1 MERVVVIS
9 AAPLVL
15 KNENFHLYSPYEKEM
30 KLWEKHSE
38 TIQFCCP
45 VWEVDRNLLI
55 EPISF
60 PMEEPVVLKEFDST
74 SFLNAL
80 KAIPLVFVN
89 SYRIYK
95 IMQQAD
101 HIHLRCPG
109 NMGLLATVVQICFPK
124 KKKTA
129 KYAGNWDPK
138 AKQPFTYK
146 VQRWLLSNTFL
157 TKNMQVL
164 VYGEWPKQTSN
175 IRPFFTA
182 TYSAKEIQTA
192 ASTLPNELSLQEE
205 SRSATN
211 AFDSAPSDKRVVAS
225 QLSLQE
231 EARSAA
237 NAFDSAQ
244 SDKIVIDS
252 QLSLQEESRSAAN
265 AFDSAPSDK
274 RVVASQLTLRAESRS
289 RQNYKFIF
297 VGTLS
302 KGKQPL
308 YAIQLVAQLH
318 QNGIKATLDLYGEGV
333 LRIALETYI
342 NRHNLQEYISLKG
355 NQTKETLKNA
365 YQTSHFLILPS
376 KSEGWP
382 KAVAEAMFWGCVP
395 VATPVSC
402 VSYMLNA
409 GSRGLLLTENMGKDV
424 AALIKLVAQPDDYK
438 RKSKAAQEWSQHYTI
453 ELFEEEIQKL
463 LAD

>member
-1 MERVVVIS
+1 MRVVVVSS
-9 AAPLVL
+9 APVIVQESE
-15 KNENFHLYSPYEKEM
+15 KFLYAPYEKEM
-30 KLWEKHSE
+30 QLWAKYADE
-38 TIQFCCP
+38 ILLCCP
-45 VWEVDRNLLI
+45 VWKEDKKLLVTKVT
-55 EPISF
+55 F
-60 PMEEPVVLKEFDST
+60 PMLPAVELKEFDVLS
-74 SFLNAL
+74 LKNAVA
-80 KAIPLVFVN
+80 AIPTILQN
-89 SYRIYK
+89 LGIIYK
-95 IMQQAD
+95 AMQQAD
-101 HIHLRCPG
+101 HIHVRCPG
-109 NMGLLATVVQICFPK
+109 NMGLLAAVVQICFPK

-146 VQRWLLSNTFL
+146 MQRWLLSNTFL

-175 IRPFFTA
+175 IKPFFTA

-192 ASTLPNELSLQEE
+192 ASTFPNELSLQGE
-205 SRSATN
+205 S
-211 AFDSAPSDKRVVAS
+211 K
-225 QLSLQE
+225 
-231 EARSAA
+231 SAA

-244 SDKIVIDS
+244 SDKRVVAS
-252 QLSLQEESRSAAN
+252 QVSLQGESKSAAN

-308 YAIQLVAQLH
+308 HAIQLVAQLH

-333 LRIALETYI
+333 LRIDLQAYI
-342 NRHNLQEYISLKG
+342 NKYDLQEYIVLKG

-365 YQTSHFLILPS
+365 YQNSHFLILPS

-395 VATPVSC
+395 VVTPVSC
-402 VSYMLNA
+402 VSYMLNN
-409 GSRGLLLTENMGKDV
+409 GKRGLLLTGNMGKDV
-424 AALIKLVAQPDDYK
+424 AALIKLVAQPADYK

-463 LAD
+463 LTR

>member
-1 MERVVVIS
+1 MRVVVVSS
-9 AAPLVL
+9 APVIVQESE
-15 KNENFHLYSPYEKEM
+15 KFLYAPYEKEM
-30 KLWEKHSE
+30 QLWAKYADE
-38 TIQFCCP
+38 ILLCCP
-45 VWEVDRNLLI
+45 VWKEDKKLLVTKVT
-55 EPISF
+55 F
-60 PMEEPVVLKEFDST
+60 PMLPAIELKEFDVLS
-74 SFLNAL
+74 LKNAVA
-80 KAIPLVFVN
+80 AIPTILQN
-89 SYRIYK
+89 LGIIYK
-95 IMQQAD
+95 AMQQAD

-109 NMGLLATVVQICFPK
+109 NMGLLAAVVQICFPK

-146 VQRWLLSNTFL
+146 MQRWLLSNTFL

-175 IRPFFTA
+175 IKPFFTA

-192 ASTLPNELSLQEE
+192 ASTFPNELSLQGE
-205 SRSATN
+205 S
-211 AFDSAPSDKRVVAS
+211 K
-225 QLSLQE
+225 
-231 EARSAA
+231 SAA

-244 SDKIVIDS
+244 SDKLVIDS

-308 YAIQLVAQLH
+308 HAIQLVAQLH

-395 VATPVSC
+395 VVTPVSC
-402 VSYMLNA
+402 VSYMLNN
-409 GSRGLLLTENMGKDV
+409 GKRGLLLTGNMGKDV
-424 AALIKLVAQPDDYK
+424 AALIKLVAQPADYK

-463 LAD
+463 LTR